1 MRDNPVHI
9 TPYRIAIVTL
19 DSHNARPCERALEN
33 MCVDYPGL
41 EVDIFAAA
49 TWSDNPNE
57 FAKAKQAIEQAD
69 LIVANLL
76 FLEEHVKPLLPV
88 IEARRDHCD
97 AVVGIICDAALVKQ
111 TRMGSLDMHAPESGT
126 MALLKRL
133 RGSSKPSTETGEK
146 KMRMLRR
153 LPKILKY
160 IPAKHRICAPG
171 SCVCNIG
178 WAARMKISKPCFAS

>member
-1 MRDNPVHI
+1 M
-9 TPYRIAIVTL
+9 
-19 DSHNARPCERALEN
+19 S
-33 MCVDYPGL
+33 VDYPGL

-49 TWSDNPNE
+49 TWSDNPSE

-76 FLEEHVKPLLPV
+76 FLKNIKPFARH
-88 IEARRDHCD
+88 EARRDHCD

-133 RGSSKPSTETGEK
+133 RGSSNLRPRRARKDA
-146 KMRMLRR
+146 MLRR

-160 IPAKHRICAPG
+160 IPGKAQDLRAWFVYAILAGQHG
-171 SCVCNIG
+171 
-178 WAARMKISKPCFAS
+178 

>member
-33 MCVDYPGL
+33 MCMDYSGL

-49 TWSDNPNE
+49 TWSDNPGE

-111 TRMGSLDMHAPESGT
+111 TRMG
-126 MALLKRL
+126 
-133 RGSSKPSTETGEK
+133 
-146 KMRMLRR
+146 
-153 LPKILKY
+153 
-160 IPAKHRICAPG
+160 
-171 SCVCNIG
+171 
-178 WAARMKISKPCFAS
+178 

>member
-1 MRDNPVHI
+1 MRDNSVHI

-33 MCVDYPGL
+33 MCVDYPGI

-57 FAKAKQAIEQAD
+57 FAKAKQAIERAD

-88 IEARRDHCD
+88 IQARRDHCD

-133 RGSSKPSTETGEK
+133 QGSSNP
-146 KMRMLRR
+146 RPRR
-153 LPKILKY
+153 ARK
-160 IPAKHRICAPG
+160 RCG
-171 SCVCNIG
+171 CCVVCQ
-178 WAARMKISKPCFAS
+178 RS